1 MQLLYISHTKIGL
14 YGQVEKEAAMQERD
28 DLRFV
33 DASGH
38 RWAKLN
44 PLKTGPFGHCPRC
57 GQGHMFQGFLK
68 LADQCEVCGLDFSYA
83 DPADGPA
90 FFVQMFT
97 CIPAV
102 AFTLLLEIMAS
113 PPVWGAFRHQPAAAA
128 RDHGA
133 APAAAQGLAGRQ
145 PVLLQGAG
153 RPAGRRVAGTSAL

>member
-1 MQLLYISHTKIGL
+1 
-14 YGQVEKEAAMQERD
+14 MQERD

-57 GQGHMFQGFLK
+57 GKGHMFHGFLK
-68 LADQCEVCGLDFSYA
+68 LADSCEVCGLDFSYA
-83 DPADGPA
+83 NPADGPA

-102 AFTLLLEIMAS
+102 VFTLLLEIMAS
-113 PPVWGAFRHQPAAAA
+113 PPLWVHLVTSLPFPIKSMGDFSL
-128 RDHGA
+128 RDM
-133 APAAAQGLAGRQ
+133 QLCIQ
-145 PVLLQGAG
+145 E
-153 RPAGRRVAGTSAL
+153 VAE